1 MGVPRLG
8 DAAEAGGPG
17 ATRPA
22 DVSALASLID
32 DLPEELS
39 RTALTHASWV
49 EERTESY
56 GRLAFLGDGV
66 LGLAVGEELFKRFP
80 SADIGRLTKVHGH
93 SVSGRACAAVA
104 VALGFP
110 ERIREVMPA
119 GGEGI
124 SPEELISSE
133 RALASVTEA
142 MIGACYLEYGFERT
156 AAATVSAFDAQ
167 IELASETTL
176 DFKSALQEELAR
188 RGASVT
194 YEVVRE
200 TGPPHERWFEVTAA
214 VADDIL
220 GRGSGRSKKD
230 AEQAAAAEALE
241 YIRR

>member
-22 DVSALASLID
+22 DVSALARLID

-49 EERTESY
+49 EERTDSY

-104 VALGFP
+104 VA
-110 ERIREVMPA
+110 
-119 GGEGI
+119 
-124 SPEELISSE
+124 
-133 RALASVTEA
+133 
-142 MIGACYLEYGFERT
+142 
-156 AAATVSAFDAQ
+156 
-167 IELASETTL
+167 SETTL
-176 DFKSALQEELAR
+176 DFKSTLQEELAR

-214 VADDIL
+214 VADELL

-230 AEQAAAAEALE
+230 AEQAAAAEALDH
-241 YIRR
+241 IRR

>member
-17 ATRPA
+17 TTRPA
-22 DVSALASLID
+22 DVSALAKLID
-32 DLPEELS
+32 DLPDDLS
-39 RTALTHASWV
+39 RKALTHASWV

-56 GRLAFLGDGV
+56 GRLAFLGDAV

-110 ERIREVMPA
+110 ERLRETMPA

-124 SPEELISSE
+124 SSEELISSE

-142 MIGACYLEYGFERT
+142 TIGACYLEYGFERT
-156 AAATVSAFDAQ
+156 AAATVSAFD
-167 IELASETTL
+167 
-176 DFKSALQEELAR
+176 
-188 RGASVT
+188 
-194 YEVVRE
+194 
-200 TGPPHERWFEVTAA
+200 GPRA
-214 VADDIL
+214 
-220 GRGSGRSKKD
+220 
-230 AEQAAAAEALE
+230 QAASASAPNASRRRCSCSLDSDVLITSPPNLDRAASATVSAERP
-241 YIRR
+241 IPVGSISGPTGQPTPPRR